1 MEVKQRILVVDD
13 NLPQRI
19 IHESYLK
26 ELGYEVELAEDG
38 FAAMA
43 SLKLGIDLIIL
54 DLKMPGMD
62 GYEVTKKI
70 RQDPEYFNIPI
81 IVVSS
86 LSSDVEYLRAL
97 EAGAKI
103 LDGSSSNLLE
113 MGKVIAIS
121 HHEKW
126 DGSGY
131 PKGLKGK
138 NISIGGKIVAVA
150 DAFDAMTSKRPYKD
164 PFSAEKSFKIIEEAI
179 GKHFDPEIA
188 GEFLEEK
195 NEVLKIAEK
204 YRDDRSH

>member
-1 MEVKQRILVVDD
+1 
-13 NLPQRI
+13 
-19 IHESYLK
+19 
-26 ELGYEVELAEDG
+26 
-38 FAAMA
+38 
-43 SLKLGIDLIIL
+43 
-54 DLKMPGMD
+54 
-62 GYEVTKKI
+62 
-70 RQDPEYFNIPI
+70 
-81 IVVSS
+81 
-86 LSSDVEYLRAL
+86 
-97 EAGAKI
+97 
-103 LDGSSSNLLE
+103 

-164 PFSAEKSFKIIEEAI
+164 PFSAEKSFKIIEEAR

-188 GEFLEEK
+188 DAFLEEK

-204 YRDDRSH
+204 YRDDRFH